1 MKLFNRSP
9 PDEWVAP
16 KYICVQSSVHAC
28 KAQSFNEWQQHLLE
42 QRKILKNLK

>member
-9 PDEWVAP
+9 PVVWAP
-16 KYICVQSSVHAC
+16 RKFVCVQSSVHTC
-28 KAQSFNEWQQHLLE
+28 KAQSFNDWQQHLLE